1 MHDPAF
7 HGGMNTSSMV
17 NHKSTAQIRA
27 EFLEFFRE
35 RGHTI
40 VPSASLIPAD
50 DPTLLFINS
59 GMAQFKEIF
68 LGQET
73 RSYVRAAD
81 TQKCLRVS
89 GKHND
94 LEEVG
99 HDTYHHTFFEML
111 GNWSFGDYF
120 KEEAIDMAWELLV
133 NCWKLPED
141 RLYATIHR
149 GDAALNLP
157 ADEEAATLWKRY
169 LPESQVLYGSTKDNF
184 WMMGETGPCGPCSEI
199 HIDLR
204 PDELRQQIPGHE
216 CVNRDLPTVIEL
228 WNLVFIQYNAQASR
242 PFSDNSAG
250 TETDPPAVKLLPLSA
265 CHVDTGMGLERL
277 AAVMQGKISTYDT
290 DAFSTLLEQVAAL
303 TPIPGIRGYDE
314 IDSAL
319 DIDAIRVAMRVV
331 VDHIRGV
338 VVAIADGAVPG
349 NVGQGYVIRRILRRA
364 VRYGYTTLEI
374 KEPFLCR
381 LVPVV
386 MESLGKVFPE
396 LRIKEKL
403 ITENI
408 RGEER
413 AFLRTLGRGLALFD
427 RVCDYIDGLSSED
440 EEAIRERLQNDTA
453 AQDLLRKAYAGTMD
467 QVQPGEM
474 VRRFI
479 SVAHLSRIPGEVA
492 FLLHDTYGFPVDLTQ
507 LMARERGRRV
517 DMPRFEALMTEQ
529 RHRAR
534 SAKVGMPDGPL
545 VMEAKAGNPIGEIRN
560 PSEFVGYER
569 TMLEGAQVI
578 DSDEDAGII
587 VLNRTPFYAEKGGQ
601 VGDTGTLSFDG
612 EVIRVLDTQM
622 RGNQIAHRV
631 KGFPSKLN
639 CPVTAT
645 VDAERRQRIAKHHTA
660 THLMHAALREV
671 LGPGVAQKGSLVAEV
686 HLRFDFNHY
695 ERVSAED
702 LRRVQDRVN
711 EQIQQ
716 NISAEIDPDVPY
728 KEALARGATALFGEK
743 YGDRVRVVTF
753 DPSFSVELCG
763 GIHVEAT
770 GEIGLFIL
778 QSEGS
783 IATGVRRVEAIA
795 GVDAV
800 DLVTRERASLEQ
812 TRRQFKGTKRPVE
825 ESVAELLE
833 VNRSLQKEIEKLRHE
848 QLSSQLD
855 DVLNQVVNI
864 GEIHLAVGQIGD
876 AGMDMLRA
884 QGQELRQRLK
894 ASSVGILGA
903 RDPSGQKAYLVAV
916 VTDDLLPRGVNAGKI
931 AGHFARQIGG
941 GGGGRPELATAGGRE
956 PQKLAAVLNN
966 AAELIRGVLPVSA

>member
-1 MHDPAF
+1 MA
-7 HGGMNTSSMV
+7 TY
-17 NHKSTAQIRA
+17 KSTAQIRA

-35 RGHTI
+35 KGHTI
-40 VPSASLIPAD
+40 VPSASLVPAD

-73 RSYVRAAD
+73 RSYVRTAD

-133 NCWKLPED
+133 NRWKLPED
-141 RLYATIHR
+141 RLYATVHK
-149 GDAALNLP
+149 GDVALNLA
-157 ADEEAATLWKRY
+157 ADEEAATLWRRY
-169 LPESQVLYGSTKDNF
+169 LPENQVLYGSTKDNF

-216 CVNRDLPTVIEL
+216 CVNQDLPTVIEL
-228 WNLVFIQYNAQASR
+228 WNLVFIQYDAQVNKPS
-242 PFSDNSAG
+242 PNKSTS
-250 TETDPPAVKLLPLSA
+250 TDTAQSPVNLLPLTA
-265 CHVDTGMGLERL
+265 RHVDTGMGLERL

-290 DAFSTLLEQVAAL
+290 DAFRELLDQLAEL
-303 TPIPGIRGYDE
+303 TPISGIRGYDD

-331 VDHIRGV
+331 VDHIRGI
-338 VVAIADGAVPG
+338 VVAVADGVVPG
-349 NVGQGYVIRRILRRA
+349 NVGRGYVIRRILRRA
-364 VRYGYTTLEI
+364 VRYGYTTLKI
-374 KEPFLCR
+374 KEPFLCC

-386 MESLGKVFPE
+386 IESLAEIFPE
-396 LRIKEKL
+396 LRTREKL
-403 ITENI
+403 VTENI

-413 AFLRTLGRGLALFD
+413 AFLHTLGRGLALFD
-427 RVCDYIDGLSSED
+427 RVCDYIDGVTSE
-440 EEAIRERLQNDTA
+440 EEDAFVDQLREDASAR
-453 AQDLLRKAYAGTMD
+453 DLLRKAYASTMD
-467 QVQPGEM
+467 RAEPDEM
-474 VRRFI
+474 LRRFV
-479 SVAHLSRIPGEVA
+479 SVVKLSRIPGEVA
-492 FLLHDTYGFPVDLTQ
+492 FLLHDTYGFPIDLTQ

-517 DMPRFEALMTEQ
+517 DMSRFEELMTEQ

-534 SAKVGMPDGPL
+534 SAKSTEAVAQSIGKVDGSY
-545 VMEAKAGNPIGEIRN
+545 K
-560 PSEFVGYER
+560 SEFVGYEQI
-569 TMLEGAQVI
+569 TLEGAQVI
-578 DSDEDAGII
+578 ASDEDAGVI
-587 VLNRTPFYAEKGGQ
+587 VLDRSPFYAEKGGQ
-601 VGDTGTLSFDG
+601 IGDTGILNFDG
-612 EVIRVLDTQM
+612 EVIQVTDTQIV
-622 RGNQIAHRV
+622 GSQIAHRV
-631 KGFPSKLN
+631 ERFPSTLK
-639 CPVTAT
+639 CPVTAI
-645 VDAERRQRIAKHHTA
+645 VDAERRHRIAKHHTA

-671 LGPGVAQKGSLVAEV
+671 LGPGAEQRGSLVAEG

-695 ERVSAED
+695 ERVSVED
-702 LRRVQDRVN
+702 LRHVQDRVN
-711 EQIQQ
+711 EQIQR
-716 NISAEIDPDVPY
+716 NIAAEIDPEVRY
-728 KEALARGATALFGEK
+728 REALARGATALFGEK
-743 YGDRVRVVTF
+743 YGDVVRVVTF
-753 DPSFSVELCG
+753 DPAFSVELCAG
-763 GIHVEAT
+763 THVQAT

-800 DLVTRERASLEQ
+800 DMVTRERTSLEQ
-812 TRRQFKGTKRPVE
+812 TRRQFRGLRRPVE

-833 VNRSLQKEIEKLRHE
+833 ANRLLQKEVEKLRHE
-848 QLSSQLD
+848 RLSAQLD
-855 DVLNQVVNI
+855 GVLDSMVTVDD
-864 GEIHLAVGQIGD
+864 IHLATGQIDD
-876 AGMDMLRA
+876 ADMDMLRA
-884 QGQELRQRLK
+884 QGQELRQRLN

-903 RDPSGQKAYLVAV
+903 RDPGGQKAYLVAV
-916 VTDDLLPRGVNAGKI
+916 VTDDLLSKGVNAGKI

-956 PQKLAAVLNN
+956 PEKLGAVLEN
-966 AAELIRGVLPVSA
+966 APELIRSVLPASA